1 MNTTKPNLFSL
12 FNDIISKKSGI
23 NDILADG
30 SNSSKFDTKFSFIKS
45 FNLAFKKEDND
56 NIITKIR

>member
-1 MNTTKPNLFSL
+1 MEV
-12 FNDIISKKSGI
+12 
-23 NDILADG
+23 
-30 SNSSKFDTKFSFIKS
+30 NSSKFDTKFNFIKS